1 MAASIIVSG
10 PCMIQVDL
18 GAGYVDLGQTDND
31 NLPQISENDYTH
43 EIKTVSSGQVAEEV
57 VVQGIE
63 AVITATL
70 VKWDAATLTSLRA
83 VQRGAFNQATIGRML
98 VANNAT
104 FGVKILPLT
113 AGKTAY
119 IFGRCF
125 VQPNGI
131 VTSQFGNV
139 EQRAGITFKAI
150 PNASSLLY
158 TTATT

>member
-1 MAASIIVSG
+1 MPASIIVSG

-18 GAGYVDLGQTDND
+18 GAGYVDIGQTDND

-43 EIKTVSSGQVAEEV
+43 EIKTVSSGQAPEEV
-57 VVQGIE
+57 VVQGID
-63 AVITATL
+63 ATVTATL
-70 VKWDAATLTSLRA
+70 VKWDAAVLTSLRA
-83 VQRGAFNQATIGRML
+83 RQRGLFNTATIGRLL
-98 VANNAT
+98 VANSGT
-104 FGVKILPLT
+104 FGLKILPLT

-125 VQPNGI
+125 LPPNGV

-139 EQRAGITFKAI
+139 EQRAGLTVKAI
-150 PNASSLLY
+150 PGATGALY